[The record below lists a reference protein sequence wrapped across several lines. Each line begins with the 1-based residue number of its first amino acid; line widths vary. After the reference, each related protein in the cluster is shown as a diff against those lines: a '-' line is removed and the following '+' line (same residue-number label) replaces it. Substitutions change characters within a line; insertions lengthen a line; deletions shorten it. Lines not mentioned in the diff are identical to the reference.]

1 MTQVG
6 EGIAVTQVKDP
17 EEDHWAQLEYTYPD
31 GSPVQGMF
39 TAVDGSGM
47 TWTGYL
53 NDQGQACLSGL
64 PPGSVDYQLLPSES
78 LEDELTELRTQIQ
91 TVLDG
96 ILEEQ
101 RAEAKAHQDELDKQS
116 TLGKSV
122 SYTAAVGRG
131 LWNGAIGLLTFAK
144 DVVVKAGELALF
156 MSPVTRMNNLLQAS
170 YTSYRNGELTWTDW
184 RESLT
189 KNYQDEEFKD
199 LADLLG
205 IDIRNLDKDEVLSI
219 ITEAYEIV
227 AYIAD
232 DAEFREMFIQFGK
245 DYAGAQSSIEWAE
258 FAGGGLFEIVLTA
271 LLLAFTGGLGN
282 AAQIASK
289 IRHAARL
296 RTLGGMLRK
305 LGKLLQRKKI
315 SQKTKGGVDSK
326 QKVTAEKPEGQR
338 LSSGEDK
345 ISKLASPKP
354 GDVSEAPEYL
364 NLVSGFKQLSQN
376 DIADFYKDLEKKG
389 IDYRNIATAIEKYD
403 MTPDEAHAVFG
414 YTAKLFYRDLNVA
427 LASGP
432 STEATQLANLVSSG
446 IGKMPDAG
454 PIQFRG
460 IRLDGDDK
468 IKSFDDAYGLGK
480 SVESN
485 FWSTAENSTDAYIG
499 TRNLQIE
506 TKSAKDISDLAF
518 GVQFHDKVGKPVYSA
533 ETIIPPGKN
542 FKVVGQTPEGRIL
555 LREMP

>member
-6 EGIAVTQVKDP
+6 EGIAITQVKDP

-53 NDQGQACLSGL
+53 NDQGQACLAGL
-64 PPGSVDYQLLPSES
+64 PSGSVDYQLLPSES
-78 LEDELTELRTQIQ
+78 LEDELKDIRDQIK

-101 RAEAKAHQDELDKQS
+101 RAEAKAHQEELDKQS
-116 TLGKSV
+116 TLGKSY

-144 DVVVKAGELALF
+144 DVVVKAGEAALF
-156 MSPVTRMNNLLQAS
+156 LSPVTRMNNLLQAS
-170 YTSYRNGELTWTDW
+170 YTSYRNGKLTWADW
-184 RESLT
+184 RQSLT

-205 IDIRNLDKDEVLSI
+205 IDIRNLDKDEVLLI
-219 ITEAYEIV
+219 TTEAYEIV

-232 DAEFREMFIQFGK
+232 DAEFRDMFIQFGK

-305 LGKLLQRKKI
+305 LGKLLQRKKLNK
-315 SQKTKGGVDSK
+315 KTQGGVDSK
-326 QKVTAEKPEGQR
+326 HKVEAEKPEGQKLR
-338 LSSGEDK
+338 SAVGGEVDNNLSASSGSRAAPALPNPDNVVFRTD
-345 ISKLASPKP
+345 SHPRSHQGSVP
-354 GDVSEAPEYL
+354 GRLKSHIDEHG
-364 NLVSGFKQLSQN
+364 NLVPANPNG
-376 DIADFYKDLEKKG
+376 
-389 IDYRNIATAIEKYD
+389 IATPIDHVRGSEPRKSD
-403 MTPDEAHAVFG
+403 SP
-414 YTAKLFYRDLNVA
+414 YTSFSK
-427 LASGP
+427 SP
-432 STEATQLANLVSSG
+432 STEKLYGDTSISVDMKRLQED
-446 IGKMPDAG
+446 IDAG
-454 PIQFRG
+454 LVRDVEVIDHESLLKIHDEAIQKAKTRYDNNPSPKNLE
-460 IRLDGDDK
+460 RLERALMDK
-468 IKSFDDAYGLGK
+468 DNSARDEEVLIKGT
-480 SVESN
+480 VP
-485 FWSTAENSTDAYIG
+485 STYI
-499 TRNLQIE
+499 
-506 TKSAKDISDLAF
+506 K
-518 GVQFHDKVGKPVYSA
+518 H
-533 ETIIPPGKN
+533 
-542 FKVVGQTPEGRIL
+542 
-555 LREMP
+555 